1 MHEGVLVAN
10 AEAGDPP
17 LVHVRHVAIGDVHA
31 APAARV
37 GVVAVIEKLE
47 PVEVV
52 QIPAD
57 GGVGAVDLQR
67 VQRLVPARV
76 SRGFEQSERA
86 VRKVAVKNTGV
97 VDGDFLLLAGGGV
110 HALLDERLGD
120 GGNVGNAAV
129 EPDGGVDAVGEQV
142 AGDATAGGR
151 GVQTPKTFAA
161 LGEIGAD
168 GPVLQEVGAVMK
180 NLAELAAIDNLLG
193 QGDGRDAPVVVPDR
207 IRHTGFLHGIDHRR
221 AFLGG
226 AGQRLFAKH
235 HLTRLGGGDGYL
247 SVLIVGC
254 ANVDGVNVIALD
266 QLAPISFVTL
276 VAPLFGEGFGAI
288 LRAAAHRLEHRPMAE
303 IREKVTNALV
313 PVRVSPAHEAVADES
328 NVKGFLFAHD
338 L

>member
-1 MHEGVLVAN
+1 ML
-10 AEAGDPP
+10 P
-17 LVHVRHVAIGDVHA
+17 LSQM
-31 APAARV
+31 
-37 GVVAVIEKLE
+37 AVSM
-47 PVEVV
+47 
-52 QIPAD
+52 QWA
-57 GGVGAVDLQR
+57 
-67 VQRLVPARV
+67 
-76 SRGFEQSERA
+76 S
-86 VRKVAVKNTGV
+86 
-97 VDGDFLLLAGGGV
+97 
-110 HALLDERLGD
+110 
-120 GGNVGNAAV
+120 
-129 EPDGGVDAVGEQV
+129 QV

-207 IRHTGFLHGIDHRR
+207 IRHTGFLDGIDHRR
-221 AFLGG
+221 TLLGG
-226 AGQRLFAKH
+226 AGQRLFAQH
-235 HLTRLGGGDGYL
+235 HLTRLGGSDGDL

-303 IREKVTNALV
+303 IREEVTNALV
-313 PVRVSPAHEAVADES
+313 PVRVSPAHEAVADEPD
-328 NVKGFLFAHD
+328 VEGFLFAHD
-338 L
+338 Y